1 MRKFFIAR
9 YLKLFGISVGISE
22 YISVC
27 EFFRK
32 NIRLFVVDFSFYVEF
47 IFGTA
52 NDFIFDP
59 VGFPVFFQLEFY
71 LGFAVFFRFYI
82 ALITFCVYILNNT
95 KKIRHRKVQDLYH
108 GQKKDKTYPLF
119 NDAPYGGIILT
130 NSLFGRNTTII

>member
-22 YISVC
+22 YISVF

-52 NDFIFDP
+52 NDFIFAPSD
-59 VGFPVFFQLEFY
+59 FPSFPSSNFISVLPSFSS
-71 LGFAVFFRFYI
+71 
-82 ALITFCVYILNNT
+82 ILNS
-95 KKIRHRKVQDLYH
+95 V
-108 GQKKDKTYPLF
+108 
-119 NDAPYGGIILT
+119 
-130 NSLFGRNTTII
+130 S